1 MSRFGALRN
10 RLLPAILTAAGV
22 SLIAGG
28 LLTYTGAVEPTAR
41 PTPSEAI
48 VTASPPP
55 SLALPTIP
63 PPGTRRADALAVADP
78 GRPRRDPRRRPGAQD
93 RPADRQGPAEHRLLQ
108 RRDVRRGAGLG
119 QPGFPG
125 AVYLY
130 AHARNGMFLPLST
143 QSKKSNGSGMI
154 GMLVEVYTSDNQV
167 LTYTI
172 TEVRRH
178 VPKTVGFD
186 DPLSR
191 TTETLWLQ
199 TSEGPKGTPTVLQV
213 LASRSGPRR
222 PIQRPPTRSP
232 TRSSARSRSRRA
244 GRPAL
249 DPVDPAQD
257 ERGDRR
263 GHAR

>member
-1 MSRFGALRN
+1 VSRLGALRN

-28 LLTYTGAVEPTAR
+28 LLTYTGAVEPTDS

-55 SLALPTIP
+55 SIALPTIP
-63 PPGTRRADALAVADP
+63 PPGTPAPTPSPSRI
-78 GRPRRDPRRRPGAQD
+78 
-93 RPADRQGPAEHRLLQ
+93 PADRVATRVVVPALKIDLPIVKGPPNTVLCDVAMYAE
-108 RRDVRRGAGLG
+108 APGLV

-125 AVYLY
+125 SVYLY
-130 AHARNGMFLPLST
+130 GHARKGMFLPLLD
-143 QSKKSNGSGMI
+143 QSKKSNGNGMI
-154 GMLVEVYTSDNQV
+154 GMLVDVYTSDNQV

-213 LASRSGPRR
+213 LAEPFD
-222 PIQRPPTRSP
+222 
-232 TRSSARSRSRRA
+232 AA
-244 GRPAL
+244 PADPAAAHPEP
-249 DPVDPAQD
+249 DPVVCT
-257 ERGDRR
+257 
-263 GHAR
+263 